1 MTKLRLSLK
10 HLELAEI
17 ARLLSVD
24 PETCRHLAEACPTCG
39 ERLQEVEALMKR
51 FQHWDPEVAVLEGL
65 PAESLFATLM
75 AAGQD
80 GTSWFSLVDEK
91 VNLQTWGVAWVAL
104 EQAREQ
110 MTDEAS
116 RPRARDLALLAARI
130 AETLG
135 TTYHPDS
142 VADLKARAYATAAAV
157 EPSGANFVGS
167 RLKRMAAAV
176 MALEQGSGDET
187 VAREVWGLLSQV
199 IR

>member
-1 MTKLRLSLK
+1 MK

-24 PETCRHLAEACPTCG
+24 PETCRHLAETCPVCG

-51 FQHWDPEVAVLEGL
+51 FQHWDPEIAVLEGL
-65 PAESLFATLM
+65 PAESLFASIM

-80 GTSWFSLVDEK
+80 GESWCSQVDEK
-91 VNLQTWGVAWVAL
+91 VELQTWGVAWVAL

-110 MTDEAS
+110 ITEEAS

-130 AETLG
+130 AESLG

-142 VADLKARAYATAAAV
+142 VADLKARAYATVAAA
-157 EPSGANFVGS
+157 EPPDANFLGS
-167 RLKRMAAAV
+167 RLRRMAAAV
-176 MALEQGSGDET
+176 TSLEKGTGDEA
-187 VAREVWGLLSQV
+187 VARDVWSLLSKV

>member
-1 MTKLRLSLK
+1 MK

-17 ARLLSVD
+17 ARLLSAD
-24 PETCRHLAEACPTCG
+24 PPTCRHLAESCLTCG
-39 ERLQEVEALMKR
+39 ERLQQVEALMKR

-65 PAESLFATLM
+65 PAESLFATIM

-80 GTSWFSLVDEK
+80 CASWLSLVDQKEE
-91 VNLQTWGVAWVAL
+91 LQTWGVAWVAL

-110 MTDEAS
+110 KTEEAS
-116 RPRARDLALLAARI
+116 RLRARDLALLAVRI

-142 VADLKARAYATAAAV
+142 VADLKARAHAIAATA
-157 EPSGANFVGS
+157 EPPDANLLGT
-167 RLKRMAAAV
+167 RLQRMAAAV
-176 MALEQGSGDET
+176 TALEKGSGDEA
-187 VAREVWGLLSQV
+187 VAREVWSLLSQI

>member
-1 MTKLRLSLK
+1 MPPAK

-24 PETCRHLAEACPTCG
+24 PPTCRHLAAACAICG
-39 ERLQEVEALMKR
+39 ERLQQVEALMKR

-65 PAESLFATLM
+65 PAEDLFATLM
-75 AAGQD
+75 AAGHD
-80 GTSWFSLVDEK
+80 EASWSSQVDEK
-91 VNLQTWGVAWVAL
+91 VEVQTWGVAWVAL

-110 MTDEAS
+110 MTEEAS
-116 RPRARDLALLAARI
+116 RRRARDLALLAARI

-142 VADLKARAYATAAAV
+142 VADLKARAYATAAAA
-157 EPSGANFVGS
+157 EPSDANAVGS
-167 RLKRMAAAV
+167 RLQRMAASLA
-176 MALEQGSGDET
+176 ALEKGTGDEA
-187 VAREVWGLLSQV
+187 VAQDVWNLLAQV

>member
-1 MTKLRLSLK
+1 MK

-24 PETCRHLAEACPTCG
+24 PETCRHLAEVCPVCG
-39 ERLQEVEALMKR
+39 ERLQQVEDLMNR

-65 PAESLFATLM
+65 PAESLFATIM
-75 AAGQD
+75 ATGQD
-80 GTSWFSLVDEK
+80 CASWLSLVDEK
-91 VNLQTWGVAWVAL
+91 EELQTWGVAWVAL

-116 RPRARDLALLAARI
+116 RPRARDFALLAARI

-142 VADLKARAYATAAAV
+142 VADLKASAYAIAATA
-157 EPSGANFVGS
+157 EPPDANLPGS
-167 RLKRMAAAV
+167 RLKRLAAAV
-176 MALEQGSGDET
+176 TALEKGSGDEA
-187 VAREVWGLLSQV
+187 VAREVWSLLSQM

>member
-1 MTKLRLSLK
+1 MK
-10 HLELAEI
+10 HLDLPEI

-24 PETCRHLAEACPTCG
+24 PETCRHLAQVCPTCG
-39 ERLQEVEALMKR
+39 ERLQQAEALMKR

-65 PAESLFATLM
+65 PAEDLFATIM

-80 GTSWFSLVDEK
+80 WASWSSQVDEK
-91 VNLQTWGVAWVAL
+91 VELQTWGVAWVAL

-110 MTDEAS
+110 MTEEAS

-135 TTYHPDS
+135 ATYHPDS
-142 VADLKARAYATAAAV
+142 VADLKARAYATVAAA
-157 EPSGANFVGS
+157 ELPDANFLGS

-176 MALEQGSGDET
+176 TALEKGTGDEA
-187 VAREVWGLLSQV
+187 VARDVWSLLSQV

>member
-1 MTKLRLSLK
+1 MK

-24 PETCRHLAEACPTCG
+24 PPTCRHLAEVCPICG
-39 ERLQEVEALMKR
+39 EQLQQVEALMKR

-65 PAESLFATLM
+65 PAEDLFATIM
-75 AAGQD
+75 AAGHD
-80 GTSWFSLVDEK
+80 GASWLAQVDEK
-91 VNLQTWGVAWVAL
+91 VDFQTWGVAWVAL

-110 MTDEAS
+110 LTAAS

-142 VADLKARAYATAAAV
+142 VADLKARAYATAAAA
-157 EPSGANFVGS
+157 ETPDANAVGS
-167 RLKRMAAAV
+167 RLHRMAAALA
-176 MALEQGSGDET
+176 ALEKGSGEDA
-187 VAREVWGLLSQV
+187 VAQDVWSLFSRV
-199 IR
+199 IKEEGANL